1 MERMGEGRA
10 EQERLMYEV
19 FWFAC
24 KPNRKPCFDGVSFG
38 GSDGGV
44 PFDKS
49 RGKFTKLQAGKE
61 RNKKK
66 KKDN

>member
-49 RGKFTKLQAGKE
+49 RGSLQNSKQE
-61 RNKKK
+61 KREIKRK